1 MNMRKWMKTPITYY
15 GGKQVL
21 VKHLLALV
29 PPHKLYCEPFFGGG
43 ALFFAKPK
51 SEVEVINDID
61 QEVINFYAVVKKDFK
76 ALQKEVRAT
85 LHSRTLYNQARVIY
99 ENPKKHS
106 AVQRAWAFWTLA
118 NQGFASM
125 LTSWGFGRENS
136 KEVAL
141 SKKRDSF
148 TRAYAERFK
157 MVQIES
163 NDALK
168 VIDRCDSK
176 DSFFYVDPPYINSDQ
191 GHYEGYTEKEYTKL
205 LEKLSN
211 IKGRFLLSSYP
222 STVLNKFIKKFKWR
236 VQKVEMSVAVT
247 KHTDKQKTEMMVFN
261 YDSKITGIYE
271 PDKMIEEMNI
281 RQLTRKIKQLKFN
294 VS

>member
-1 MNMRKWMKTPITYY
+1 MKKWMKTPITYY

-21 VKHLLALV
+21 VKHLLGLI

-43 ALFFAKPK
+43 ALFFAKPR

-76 ALQKEVRAT
+76 RLQKEIRAT
-85 LHSRTLYNQARVIY
+85 LHSRTWYNKARAIY
-99 ENPKKHS
+99 QQPQKHTELE
-106 AVQRAWAFWTLA
+106 RAWAFWTLA

-141 SKKRDSF
+141 ARKRDSF

-163 NDALK
+163 NDVLM
-168 VIDRCDSK
+168 VIDRCDAS

-191 GHYEGYTEKEYTKL
+191 GHYEGYTEKEYTSL
-205 LEKLSN
+205 LEKLTS
-211 IKGRFLLSSYP
+211 IKGKFLLSSYP
-222 STVLNKFIKKFKWR
+222 SSILNKFVKKYKW
-236 VQKVEMSVAVT
+236 KVKKVKMAVAVT
-247 KHTDKQKTEMMVFN
+247 KHTDKEKTEVMVFN
-261 YDSKITGIYE
+261 FDPPKTCIYE
-271 PDKMIEEMNI
+271 PEKMVKTINI
-281 RQLTRKIKQLKFN
+281 KQLTKKLKQLKFTA
-294 VS
+294 

>member
-1 MNMRKWMKTPITYY
+1 MKTPITYY

-29 PPHKLYCEPFFGGG
+29 SPHKLYCEPFFGGG
-43 ALFFAKPK
+43 ALFFAKPR

-61 QEVINFYAVVKKDFK
+61 NEVINFYAVMKKDFK

-85 LHSRTLYNQARVIY
+85 LHSRTLYSKARTVY
-99 ENPKKHS
+99 ENPKNHS
-106 AVQRAWAFWTLA
+106 DVERAWAFWTLA

-141 SKKRDSF
+141 AKKRDNF

-168 VIDRCDSK
+168 VIDRCDAA

-191 GHYEGYTEKEYTKL
+191 GHYEGYTEKEYTSL
-205 LEKLSN
+205 LEKLAS
-211 IKGRFLLSSYP
+211 IKGKFLLSSYP
-222 STVLNKFIKKFKWR
+222 STVLNRFIKKYKWQVR
-236 VQKVEMSVAVT
+236 KIKMAVAVT
-247 KHTDKQKTEMMVFN
+247 KHSDKEKTEVMIFN
-261 YDSKITGIYE
+261 YDPPAACIYE
-271 PDKMIEEMNI
+271 PERMVEEINLKK
-281 RQLTRKIKQLKFN
+281 LTKKIQQLKFTT
-294 VS
+294 

>member
-1 MNMRKWMKTPITYY
+1 MKKWMKTPITYY

-43 ALFFAKPK
+43 ALFFAKPR

-61 QEVINFYAVVKKDFK
+61 NEVINFYAVMKKDFK
-76 ALQKEVRAT
+76 ALQKEIRAT
-85 LHSRTLYNQARVIY
+85 LHSRTLYGKARTIY

-106 AVQRAWAFWTLA
+106 DVERAWAFWTLA

-141 SKKRDSF
+141 AKKRDNF
-148 TRAYAERFK
+148 TRSYAERFK

-168 VIDRCDSK
+168 VIDRCDAA

-191 GHYEGYTEKEYTKL
+191 GHYEGYTEKEYTSL
-205 LEKLSN
+205 LEKLAS
-211 IKGRFLLSSYP
+211 IKGKFLLSSYP
-222 STVLNKFIKKFKWR
+222 STVLNRFVKKYKWQVRKIK
-236 VQKVEMSVAVT
+236 MAVAVT
-247 KHTDKQKTEMMVFN
+247 KHTDKEKTEVMVFN
-261 YDSKITGIYE
+261 YDPPATCIYE
-271 PDKMIEEMNI
+271 PEKMVKEINLK
-281 RQLTRKIKQLKFN
+281 QLTKKIQQLKFTT
-294 VS
+294 